1 MNWERIEG
9 DWERLKGS
17 AKRQWDK
24 LTDEQLDAIAG
35 SRDALSGRI
44 REVYG
49 ITKETTERQVS
60 AWQSVQKPL
69 DPTDLQ

>member
-1 MNWERIEG
+1 MDWVRIEG
-9 DWERLKGS
+9 DWDRLKGS
-17 AKRQWDK
+17 VKRQWDK

-35 SRDALSGRI
+35 KRDALSGRI
-44 REVYG
+44 QETYG